1 MRICILS
8 FFFFFSCT
16 ALAQGSVVTGEFKQ
30 EYRTINLYG
39 NIRKALFVLEK
50 GNVYLL
56 EDRAYFLKLSPLDA
70 KRLGTSHI
78 LLIPLF
84 GDKITYK
91 YDIPISFEILPIPN
105 APDVYYTKK
114 AFYTDEQ
121 GKKITLSYP
130 EELPLS
136 PMEKI
141 KKGIPIYY
149 QEINNRDD
157 FRDIPQWIETLSS
170 TQKVTIINQKNWEG
184 VSKDGKRVGGSKEY
198 KQERLMSELAQ
209 EKLSYIR
216 DFLSSI
222 VPLPE
227 KPTQEDWRKW
237 WQRFQNY
244 SFPLVKHLPVH
255 IETFQ
260 EFIDSYRLY
269 ALDKETQKVY
279 NLAQGTEYY
288 PVPELLVFDVQNDK
302 VERGRIYSEKQ
313 PDATAFVTFYAQNDT
328 LYTLNSHFVWAK
340 YVPKRV
346 NDSLFYQQI
355 ARAEVAP
362 VANKSYRKASYQDI
376 EYEIVQAYTT
386 AECMY
391 SLVQKIDTK
400 EFQVMTLDTKTGKI
414 EGKIP
419 LNPLLD
425 NPKKLEHHTQDIAT
439 GATDNF
445 VFQLKTEKGV
455 YFLKCNATKLL
466 EKTLL
471 GKEFEWGTTYLSWGK
486 KQYYGDMDA
495 NDTFDFYSIAS
506 PSQKHSVSSP
516 DDIYDTQI
524 MEQDEESVVAFY
536 EYYDGFFSGLKMQ
549 RLDKDTHAL
558 KGESSLL
565 YQYFPV
571 EELSSVNTPSCLKAF
586 KINGQW
592 HVFFAKE
599 KRYYWVKV
607 K

>member
-1 MRICILS
+1 MRTCILS
-8 FFFFFSCT
+8 SFFFLSCA
-16 ALAQGSVVTGEFKQ
+16 ALAQGIVVTGEFKQ
-30 EYRTINLYG
+30 DYRTINLYG

-50 GNVYLL
+50 GNVYFL
-56 EDRAYFLKLSPLDA
+56 EDSAYFLKLSPLDA

-78 LLIPLF
+78 LLLPLMD
-84 GDKITYK
+84 DKIVYE
-91 YDIPISFEILPIPN
+91 YDTPISFEILPIPN
-105 APDVYYTKK
+105 APDLYYTKK
-114 AFYTDEQ
+114 AFYTDER

-141 KKGIPIYY
+141 KKGKPVYHR
-149 QEINNRDD
+149 EIKNSDD
-157 FRDIPQWIETLSS
+157 FRDIPQWIEALSS
-170 TQKVTIINQKNWEG
+170 TQKVTIIAEMCWDGVDNQGNPT
-184 VSKDGKRVGGSKEY
+184 GGIKKFKE
-198 KQERLMSELAQ
+198 QELMSTLAK
-209 EKLSYIR
+209 EKLSSLSY
-216 DFLSSI
+216 FLEGI
-222 VPLPE
+222 IPLPYE
-227 KPTQEDWRKW
+227 PTQEDWRKW
-237 WQRFQNY
+237 WQQFQNY
-244 SFPLVKHLPVH
+244 SFPLVKHLPAH

-260 EFIDSYRLY
+260 KSIDSYRLY

-279 NLAQGTEYY
+279 SLDERPQYY
-288 PVPELLVFDVQNDK
+288 SGQELLVFDVQNDK
-302 VERGRIYSEKQ
+302 VERGSIYSKEQ
-313 PDATAFVTFYAQNDT
+313 PDATGFEAFYAQRDT

-355 ARAEVAP
+355 ASADVVPEP
-362 VANKSYRKASYQDI
+362 NKSYRKASYRDI
-376 EYEIVQAYTT
+376 KYHIVQTYTT

-391 SLVQKIDTK
+391 MLIQKEDTK
-400 EFQVMTLDTKTGKI
+400 EYQVMTLDTKTGKI
-414 EGKIP
+414 EGKIL

-425 NPKKLEHHTQDIAT
+425 NPKQLEHHRQHIAT

-445 VFQLKTEKGV
+445 VFQMKTEKGV

-471 GKEFEWGTTYLSWGK
+471 GKEFEWATTYLSWGS

-495 NDTFDFYSIAS
+495 NDTFDFYTIAS

-516 DDIYDTQI
+516 DDIYDTRI

-558 KGESSLL
+558 KGKSSLL

-571 EELSSVNTPSCLKAF
+571 EELSSENTPSCLKAF

-592 HVFFAKE
+592 HVFFTKE
-599 KRYYWVKV
+599 DEYFWVKV

>member
-1 MRICILS
+1 MIRYIIWT
-8 FFFFFSCT
+8 FFFSCT
-16 ALAQGSVVTGEFKQ
+16 ALAQGNVVTGEFKR
-30 EYRTINLYG
+30 EYRTINLYD
-39 NIRKALFVLEK
+39 NIRRALFVLEE
-50 GNVYLL
+50 GNAYLL
-56 EDRAYFLKLSPLDA
+56 EDSADFLKLSPLDA

-121 GKKITLSYP
+121 GNKITLSYP

-136 PMEKI
+136 TMEKI

-149 QEINNRDD
+149 QEINNSDD
-157 FRDIPQWIETLSS
+157 FRDIPQWIEALSS

-209 EKLSYIR
+209 ERLSYIR

-237 WQRFQNY
+237 WQQFQNY
-244 SFPLVKHLPVH
+244 SFPLVKNLPAH
-255 IETFQ
+255 IESFQ
-260 EFIDSYRLY
+260 KSIDSYRLY

-279 NLAQGTEYY
+279 SLDERPQYY
-288 PVPELLVFDVQNDK
+288 SGQELLVFDTQNDK
-302 VERGRIYSEKQ
+302 VVHGRIYSKEQ
-313 PDATAFVTFYAQNDT
+313 PDATDFETFYAQNDT
-328 LYTLNSHFVWAK
+328 LYTLNSNFVWAK

-355 ARAEVAP
+355 ASADVVPEP
-362 VANKSYRKASYQDI
+362 NKSYRKASYRDI
-376 EYEIVQAYTT
+376 KYHIVQTYTT

-400 EFQVMTLDTKTGKI
+400 EFQVMTLNTKTGKI

-425 NPKKLEHHTQDIAT
+425 NPKQLEHRRQYIAT

-455 YFLKCNATKLL
+455 YFLRCNATKLL

-495 NDTFDFYSIAS
+495 NDTFNFYTIAT
-506 PSQKHSVSSP
+506 PSKEHRVSSP
-516 DDIYDTQI
+516 DDIYDTRI
-524 MEQDEESVVAFY
+524 MEQDEDAIVAFY

-549 RLDKDTHAL
+549 RLDKDTQAL
-558 KGESSLL
+558 KGESILL

-571 EELSSVNTPSCLKAF
+571 EEMSSENTPSCLKAF

>member
-50 GNVYLL
+50 GNVYFL

-149 QEINNRDD
+149 EEIDNNDD
-157 FRDIPQWIETLSS
+157 FRDIPQWIEALSS
-170 TQKVTIINQKNWEG
+170 KQEVTTIGTIVWHR
-184 VSKDGKRVGGSKEY
+184 VDKDGKKVGGYDEFKE
-198 KQERLMSELAQ
+198 QELMSELAQ
-209 EKLSYIR
+209 EKLSSLSY
-216 DFLSSI
+216 FLKTI

-227 KPTQEDWRKW
+227 ELTQEALRKW

-244 SFPLVKHLPVH
+244 SFPLVKHLPAH
-255 IETFQ
+255 IESFQ
-260 EFIDSYRLY
+260 KSVDSYRLY

-302 VERGRIYSEKQ
+302 VERGRIYSEEQ

-340 YVPKRV
+340 YIPKRV

-355 ARAEVAP
+355 ASADVAP
-362 VANKSYRKASYQDI
+362 EPNRSYRYVYYQDI
-376 EYEIVQAYTT
+376 EYEIVQCYTT

-391 SLVQKIDTK
+391 FLVQKKDTN

-419 LNPLLD
+419 LNPLLGH
-425 NPKKLEHHTQDIAT
+425 PKQLEHRTQHIAI
-439 GATDNF
+439 GATDDF

-471 GKEFEWGTTYLSWGK
+471 GKQFEWGTTYLSWGK

-571 EELSSVNTPSCLKAF
+571 EEMSSENTLRCLKAF

-599 KRYYWVKV
+599 KEYYWVKV

>member
-8 FFFFFSCT
+8 FFFIFSCT

-30 EYRTINLYG
+30 EYRTMYLYR

-56 EDRAYFLKLSPLDA
+56 KDRAYFLKLSPLDA

-105 APDVYYTKK
+105 VPDVYYTKK

-149 QEINNRDD
+149 EEIDNNDD
-157 FRDIPQWIETLSS
+157 FRDIPQWIEALSS
-170 TQKVTIINQKNWEG
+170 KQEVTTIGTIVWHG
-184 VSKDGKRVGGSKEY
+184 VDKDGKNVGGYDEFKA
-198 KQERLMSELAQ
+198 QELMSELAQ
-209 EKLSYIR
+209 EKLSSLSY
-216 DFLSSI
+216 FLSNI

-227 KPTQEDWRKW
+227 NPTQEAWRKW

-355 ARAEVAP
+355 ASADFAP
-362 VANKSYRKASYQDI
+362 EPNRSYRWVYYQDI
-376 EYEIVQAYTT
+376 EYEIVQCYTT

-391 SLVQKIDTK
+391 FLVQKKDTN

-425 NPKKLEHHTQDIAT
+425 NPKQLEHRRQHIAT

-471 GKEFEWGTTYLSWGK
+471 GKEFEWATTYLSWGK

-516 DDIYDTQI
+516 DDIYDTRI

-536 EYYDGFFSGLKMQ
+536 EYYDGFLSGLKMQ

-558 KGESSLL
+558 KGESILL

-571 EELSSVNTPSCLKAF
+571 KDISSGNSLSTLKAF

-592 HVFFAKE
+592 HVFFTKE
-599 KRYYWVKV
+599 NEYFWVKV

>member
-1 MRICILS
+1 M
-8 FFFFFSCT
+8 
-16 ALAQGSVVTGEFKQ
+16 VTGEFKQ
-30 EYRTINLYG
+30 NYRTLNLYG

-149 QEINNRDD
+149 EEINNNDD
-157 FRDIPQWIETLSS
+157 FRDIPQWIEALSS
-170 TQKVTIINQKNWEG
+170 KQKVTTIGTIYWHG
-184 VSKDGKRVGGSKEY
+184 VDKDGKNVGGSDEFKE
-198 KQERLMSELAQ
+198 QELMSELAQ
-209 EKLSYIR
+209 EKLSS
-216 DFLSSI
+216 LSYLLSNI

-237 WQRFQNY
+237 WQQFQNY
-244 SFPLVKHLPVH
+244 SFPLVKNLPAH

-260 EFIDSYRLY
+260 ESIDSYRLY

-302 VERGRIYSEKQ
+302 VERGRIYSEEQ

-340 YVPKRV
+340 YIPKRV

-355 ARAEVAP
+355 ASADVAP
-362 VANKSYRKASYQDI
+362 EPNRSYRYVYYQDI
-376 EYEIVQAYTT
+376 EYEIVQCYTT

-391 SLVQKIDTK
+391 FLVQKKDTN

>member
-30 EYRTINLYG
+30 NYRTLNLYG

-50 GNVYLL
+50 GNVYFL
-56 EDRAYFLKLSPLDA
+56 ENSAYFLKLTPLDA

-114 AFYTDEQ
+114 AFYTNEQ

-149 QEINNRDD
+149 REINNNDD
-157 FRDIPQWIETLSS
+157 FRDIPQWIEALSS
-170 TQKVTIINQKNWEG
+170 KQEVTTIEIMHWDG
-184 VSKDGKRVGGSKEY
+184 MDKDGKRVGGSKEF
-198 KQERLMSELAQ
+198 KEQELMSKLAQ
-209 EKLSYIR
+209 ERLSYIR

-302 VERGRIYSEKQ
+302 VERGRIYSEEQ

-355 ARAEVAP
+355 ASADVAP
-362 VANKSYRKASYQDI
+362 EPNRSYRYVYYQDI
-376 EYEIVQAYTT
+376 EYEIVQCYTT

-391 SLVQKIDTK
+391 FLVQKKDTN

>member
-1 MRICILS
+1 MIRYIILT
-8 FFFFFSCT
+8 FFFSCT

-30 EYRTINLYG
+30 NYRTLNLYG

-50 GNVYLL
+50 GNVYFL
-56 EDRAYFLKLSPLDA
+56 ENSAYFLKLSPLDA
-70 KRLGTSHI
+70 KRLGTSLI

-91 YDIPISFEILPIPN
+91 YDIPISFEILPITN
-105 APDVYYTKK
+105 APYVYYTKK

-170 TQKVTIINQKNWEG
+170 TQKVTTIGTIVWDG
-184 VSKDGKRVGGSKEY
+184 VDKDGKKVGGYDEFKA
-198 KQERLMSELAQ
+198 QELMSELAQ
-209 EKLSYIR
+209 EKLSSLSY
-216 DFLSSI
+216 FLSNI

-227 KPTQEDWRKW
+227 NPTQEAWRKW

-355 ARAEVAP
+355 ASADVAP
-362 VANKSYRKASYQDI
+362 EPNRSYREVYYQDI
-376 EYEIVQAYTT
+376 EYEIVQCYTT
-386 AECMY
+386 AKCMY
-391 SLVQKIDTK
+391 FLVQKKDTN

-466 EKTLL
+466 EKILL
-471 GKEFEWGTTYLSWGK
+471 GKKFEWGTTYLSWGK

-516 DDIYDTQI
+516 DDIYDTRI

-558 KGESSLL
+558 KGKSSLL

>member
-1 MRICILS
+1 MRTCILS
-8 FFFFFSCT
+8 SFFFLSCA
-16 ALAQGSVVTGEFKQ
+16 ALAQGIVVTGEFKQ
-30 EYRTINLYG
+30 DYRTINLYG

-56 EDRAYFLKLSPLDA
+56 EDSAYFLKLSPLDA

-114 AFYTDEQ
+114 AFYTNEQ

-149 QEINNRDD
+149 REINNNDD
-157 FRDIPQWIETLSS
+157 FRDIPQWIEALSS
-170 TQKVTIINQKNWEG
+170 KQEVTTIEIMHWDG
-184 VSKDGKRVGGSKEY
+184 MDKDGKRVGGSKEF
-198 KQERLMSELAQ
+198 KEQELMSKLAQ
-209 EKLSYIR
+209 ERLSYIR

-237 WQRFQNY
+237 WQQFQNY
-244 SFPLVKHLPVH
+244 SFPLVKHLPAH

-260 EFIDSYRLY
+260 KSVDGYRLY

-279 NLAQGTEYY
+279 SLHERPQYY
-288 PVPELLVFDVQNDK
+288 SGQELLVFDVQNNK
-302 VERGRIYSEKQ
+302 VERGRIYSKEQ
-313 PDATAFVTFYAQNDT
+313 PDTTGFETFYAENDT

-355 ARAEVAP
+355 ASADVVPEPNR
-362 VANKSYRKASYQDI
+362 SYRKASYQEI
-376 EYEIVQAYTT
+376 EYKIVESYTT

-391 SLVQKIDTK
+391 MLIQKEDSK
-400 EFQVMTLDTKTGKI
+400 EYQVMTLDTKTGKI

-516 DDIYDTQI
+516 DDIYDTRI
-524 MEQDEESVVAFY
+524 MEQEEDAIVAFY

-558 KGESSLL
+558 KGGSILL

-571 EELSSVNTPSCLKAF
+571 EEMSSENTLRCLKAF

-592 HVFFAKE
+592 HVFFAKGKE
-599 KRYYWVKV
+599 YYWVKV

>member
-1 MRICILS
+1 MIRYIILT
-8 FFFFFSCT
+8 FFFSCT
-16 ALAQGSVVTGEFKQ
+16 ALAQGSVVTGEFKP

-50 GNVYLL
+50 GNVYFL
-56 EDRAYFLKLSPLDA
+56 ENSAYFLKLTPLDA
-70 KRLGTSHI
+70 KRLGTSLI

-91 YDIPISFEILPIPN
+91 YDIPISFEILPITN
-105 APDVYYTKK
+105 APYVYYTKK

-149 QEINNRDD
+149 QEINNSDD
-157 FRDIPQWIETLSS
+157 FRDIPQWIEALSNK
-170 TQKVTIINQKNWEG
+170 QKVTIINQKNWEG

-237 WQRFQNY
+237 WQQFQNY
-244 SFPLVKHLPVH
+244 SFPLVKNLPAH
-255 IETFQ
+255 IESFQ
-260 EFIDSYRLY
+260 KSVDSYRLY

-355 ARAEVAP
+355 ASADVAP
-362 VANKSYRKASYQDI
+362 EPNRSYREVYYQDI
-376 EYEIVQAYTT
+376 EYEIVQCYTT
-386 AECMY
+386 AKCMY
-391 SLVQKIDTK
+391 FLVQKKDTN

-455 YFLKCNATKLL
+455 YFLKYNATKLL

-471 GKEFEWGTTYLSWGK
+471 GKEFEWATTYLSWGS

-495 NDTFDFYSIAS
+495 NDTFNFYTIAT
-506 PSQKHSVSSP
+506 PSKEHRVSSP
-516 DDIYDTQI
+516 DDIYDTRI

-558 KGESSLL
+558 KGKSSLL

>member
-1 MRICILS
+1 MIRYIILT
-8 FFFFFSCT
+8 FFFSCT
-16 ALAQGSVVTGEFKQ
+16 ALAQELMVTGEFKHD
-30 EYRTINLYG
+30 YRTINLYD
-39 NIRKALFVLEK
+39 NIRRALFILEK
-50 GNVYLL
+50 GNVYLP
-56 EDRAYFLKLSPLDA
+56 EDRAYFLKLRPADA

-114 AFYTDEQ
+114 AFYTDRG
-121 GKKITLSYP
+121 GKKVEISYP

-149 QEINNRDD
+149 QEINNNDD
-157 FRDIPQWIETLSS
+157 FRDIPQWIEALSS
-170 TQKVTIINQKNWEG
+170 KQEVTTIGIIYWHG
-184 VSKDGKRVGGSKEY
+184 VDKDGKKVGGSDEF
-198 KQERLMSELAQ
+198 KQQELMSELAQ
-209 EKLSYIR
+209 EKLSS
-216 DFLSSI
+216 LSYLLKSI
-222 VPLPE
+222 VPLRK

-237 WQRFQNY
+237 WQQFQKQPYPMLQN
-244 SFPLVKHLPVH
+244 LPIR
-255 IETFQ
+255 IENF
-260 EFIDSYRLY
+260 EKDIVDYRLY
-269 ALDKETQKVY
+269 ALDKDTQKVY
-279 NLAQGTEYY
+279 SLHQNSSHGKEQ
-288 PVPELLVFDVQNDK
+288 LLVFDTQNDK
-302 VERGRIYSEKQ
+302 VVHGRIYSKEQ
-313 PDATAFVTFYAQNDT
+313 PDATDFETFYAQNDT
-328 LYTLNSHFVWAK
+328 LYTLNSNFVWAK

-355 ARAEVAP
+355 ASADVVPEPNR
-362 VANKSYRKASYQDI
+362 SYRKASYQEI
-376 EYEIVQAYTT
+376 EYKIVESYTT

-400 EFQVMTLDTKTGKI
+400 EYQVMTLDTKTGKI

-419 LNPLLD
+419 INPLLGY
-425 NPKKLEHHTQDIAT
+425 PQKLEYFNGYIAT

-445 VFQLKTEKGV
+445 AFQMKTEKGV
-455 YFLKCNATKLL
+455 YFLKCNAIKLL

-471 GKEFEWGTTYLSWGK
+471 GKEFEWATTYLSWGS

-495 NDTFDFYSIAS
+495 NDTFNFYTIAT
-506 PSQKHSVSSP
+506 PSKEHRVSSP
-516 DDIYDTQI
+516 DDIYDTRI

-558 KGESSLL
+558 KGKSSLL

-571 EELSSVNTPSCLKAF
+571 EEISSENSLSTLKAF

-592 HVFFAKE
+592 HVFFTKE
-599 KRYYWVKV
+599 NEYFWVKV

>member
-1 MRICILS
+1 MRTCILS
-8 FFFFFSCT
+8 SFFFLSCA
-16 ALAQGSVVTGEFKQ
+16 ALAQGIVVTGEFKQ
-30 EYRTINLYG
+30 DYRTINLYG

-141 KKGIPIYY
+141 KKGEPVYHR
-149 QEINNRDD
+149 EIKNSDD
-157 FRDIPQWIETLSS
+157 FRDIPQWIEALSS
-170 TQKVTIINQKNWEG
+170 TQKVTIIAEMCWDGVDNQGNPT
-184 VSKDGKRVGGSKEY
+184 GGIKKFKE
-198 KQERLMSELAQ
+198 QELMSELAK
-209 EKLSYIR
+209 EKLSSLSY
-216 DFLSSI
+216 FLEGI
-222 VPLPE
+222 IPLPYE
-227 KPTQEDWRKW
+227 PTQEDWRKW
-237 WQRFQNY
+237 WQQFQNY
-244 SFPLVKHLPVH
+244 SFPLVKHLPAH

-260 EFIDSYRLY
+260 KSIDSYRLY

-279 NLAQGTEYY
+279 SLDERPQYY
-288 PVPELLVFDVQNDK
+288 SGQELLVFDVQNDK
-302 VERGRIYSEKQ
+302 VERGRIYSKEQ
-313 PDATAFVTFYAQNDT
+313 PDATGFETFYAQRDT

-355 ARAEVAP
+355 ASADVVPEL
-362 VANKSYRKASYQDI
+362 NKSYRKASYRDI
-376 EYEIVQAYTT
+376 KYHIVQTYTT

-391 SLVQKIDTK
+391 MLIQKEDTK
-400 EFQVMTLDTKTGKI
+400 EYQVMTLDTKTGKI

-425 NPKKLEHHTQDIAT
+425 NPKQLEHHRQHIAT

-445 VFQLKTEKGV
+445 VFQMKTEKGV

-471 GKEFEWGTTYLSWGK
+471 GKEFEWATTYLSWGS

-495 NDTFDFYSIAS
+495 NDTFDFYTIAT
-506 PSQKHSVSSP
+506 PSKGHRVSSP
-516 DDIYDTQI
+516 DDIHDTRI

-558 KGESSLL
+558 KGKSSLL

-571 EELSSVNTPSCLKAF
+571 EELSSENTPSCLKAF

-592 HVFFAKE
+592 HVFFTKE
-599 KRYYWVKV
+599 DEYFWVKV

>member
-16 ALAQGSVVTGEFKQ
+16 ALAQGSLVTGEFKQ
-30 EYRTINLYG
+30 NYRTLNLYG

-84 GDKITYK
+84 GDKITYE

-114 AFYTDEQ
+114 AFYTNEQ

-149 QEINNRDD
+149 REINNNDD
-157 FRDIPQWIETLSS
+157 FRDIPQWIEALSS
-170 TQKVTIINQKNWEG
+170 KQEVTTIEIMHWDG
-184 VSKDGKRVGGSKEY
+184 MDKDGKRVGGSKEF
-198 KQERLMSELAQ
+198 KEQELMSKLAQ
-209 EKLSYIR
+209 ERLSYIR

-237 WQRFQNY
+237 WQQFQNY
-244 SFPLVKHLPVH
+244 SFPLVKHLPAH
-255 IETFQ
+255 IESFQ
-260 EFIDSYRLY
+260 KSIDSYRLY

-279 NLAQGTEYY
+279 SLHERPEYY
-288 PVPELLVFDVQNDK
+288 SGQELLVFDVQNDK
-302 VERGRIYSEKQ
+302 VERGRIYSKEQ
-313 PDATAFVTFYAQNDT
+313 PDATGFETFYVQRDT
-328 LYTLNSHFVWAK
+328 LYTLNSNFVWAK

-346 NDSLFYQQI
+346 KDSLFYQQI
-355 ARAEVAP
+355 ASADVVPEPNR
-362 VANKSYRKASYQDI
+362 SYRKASYQDI

-391 SLVQKIDTK
+391 FLVQKKDTK

-425 NPKKLEHHTQDIAT
+425 NPKQLEHHTQDIAT

-516 DDIYDTQI
+516 DDIYDTRI

-549 RLDKDTHAL
+549 RLDKDTQAL
-558 KGESSLL
+558 KGESILL

-599 KRYYWVKV
+599 KGYYWVKV

>member
-1 MRICILS
+1 MIRYIILT
-8 FFFFFSCT
+8 FFFCCT
-16 ALAQGSVVTGEFKQ
+16 ALAQGSMVTGEFKQ
-30 EYRTINLYG
+30 EYRTMYLYR

-56 EDRAYFLKLSPLDA
+56 KDRAYFLKLSPLDA

-105 APDVYYTKK
+105 VPDVYYTKK

-149 QEINNRDD
+149 EEIDNNDD
-157 FRDIPQWIETLSS
+157 FRDIPQWIEALSS
-170 TQKVTIINQKNWEG
+170 KQEVTTIGTIVWHR
-184 VSKDGKRVGGSKEY
+184 VDKDGKKVGGYDEFKA
-198 KQERLMSELAQ
+198 QELMSELAQ
-209 EKLSYIR
+209 EKLSSLSY
-216 DFLSSI
+216 FLSNI

-227 KPTQEDWRKW
+227 NPTQEAWRKW

-244 SFPLVKHLPVH
+244 SFPLVKHLPAH

-260 EFIDSYRLY
+260 KSIDGYRLY

-279 NLAQGTEYY
+279 ILHERPEYY
-288 PVPELLVFDVQNDK
+288 SGQELLVFDVQNDK
-302 VERGRIYSEKQ
+302 VERGRIYSKKQ
-313 PDATAFVTFYAQNDT
+313 PNATGFETFYAENDT

-355 ARAEVAP
+355 ASADVVPEPNR
-362 VANKSYRKASYQDI
+362 SYRKVYYQDI
-376 EYEIVQAYTT
+376 EYEIVQCYTT
-386 AECMY
+386 AKCMY
-391 SLVQKIDTK
+391 SLVQKIDTE

-425 NPKKLEHHTQDIAT
+425 NPKQLEHRRQHIAT

-471 GKEFEWGTTYLSWGK
+471 GKEFEWATTYLSWGS

-495 NDTFDFYSIAS
+495 NDTFDFYTIAT
-506 PSQKHSVSSP
+506 PSKGHRVSSP
-516 DDIYDTQI
+516 DDIHDTRI

-558 KGESSLL
+558 KGKSSLL

-571 EELSSVNTPSCLKAF
+571 EELSSENTPSCLKAF
-586 KINGQW
+586 KIDGQW
-592 HVFFAKE
+592 HVFFTKE
-599 KRYYWVKV
+599 DEYFWVKV

>member
-1 MRICILS
+1 MIRYIILT
-8 FFFFFSCT
+8 FFFSCT
-16 ALAQGSVVTGEFKQ
+16 ALAQELMITGEFKH
-30 EYRTINLYG
+30 EYRTIDLYD
-39 NIRKALFVLEK
+39 NIRRALFILEK
-50 GNVYLL
+50 GNVYLP
-56 EDRAYFLKLSPLDA
+56 EDRAYFLKLRPADA

-157 FRDIPQWIETLSS
+157 FRDIPQWIEALSS
-170 TQKVTIINQKNWEG
+170 KQEVTTIGIMHWDG
-184 VSKDGKRVGGSKEY
+184 VDKDGKKVGGSEEY
-198 KQERLMSELAQ
+198 KEQELMSQLAQ
-209 EKLSYIR
+209 EKLSS
-216 DFLSSI
+216 LSYLLGGI
-222 VPLPE
+222 VFLPE

-237 WQRFQNY
+237 WQQFQNY
-244 SFPLVKHLPVH
+244 SFPLVKNLPAH

-260 EFIDSYRLY
+260 ESIDSYRLY

-355 ARAEVAP
+355 ASADVAP
-362 VANKSYRKASYQDI
+362 EPNRSYREVYYQDI
-376 EYEIVQAYTT
+376 EYEIVQCYTT
-386 AECMY
+386 AKCMY
-391 SLVQKIDTK
+391 FLVQKKDTN
-400 EFQVMTLDTKTGKI
+400 EFQVMTLDTKIGKI

-466 EKTLL
+466 EKILL
-471 GKEFEWGTTYLSWGK
+471 GKKFEWGTTYLSWGK

-516 DDIYDTQI
+516 DDIYDTRI
-524 MEQDEESVVAFY
+524 MEQDKESVVAFY

-558 KGESSLL
+558 KGKSSLL

-571 EELSSVNTPSCLKAF
+571 EELSGENTPRCLKAF

-592 HVFFAKE
+592 HVFFTKE
-599 KRYYWVKV
+599 KGYYWVKV

>member
-1 MRICILS
+1 MIRYIILT
-8 FFFFFSCT
+8 FFFCCT
-16 ALAQGSVVTGEFKQ
+16 ALAQGSMVTGEFKQ
-30 EYRTINLYG
+30 EYRTMYLYR

-56 EDRAYFLKLSPLDA
+56 KDRAYFLKLSPLDA

-149 QEINNRDD
+149 REINNNDD
-157 FRDIPQWIETLSS
+157 FRDIPQWIEALSS
-170 TQKVTIINQKNWEG
+170 KQEVTTIEIMHWDG
-184 VSKDGKRVGGSKEY
+184 MDKDGKRVGGSKEF
-198 KQERLMSELAQ
+198 KEQELMSKLAQ
-209 EKLSYIR
+209 ERLSYIR

-237 WQRFQNY
+237 WQQFQNY
-244 SFPLVKHLPVH
+244 SFPLVKHLPAH

-260 EFIDSYRLY
+260 KSIDGYRLY

-279 NLAQGTEYY
+279 ILHERPEYY
-288 PVPELLVFDVQNDK
+288 SGQELLVFDVQNDK
-302 VERGRIYSEKQ
+302 VERGRIYSKEQ
-313 PDATAFVTFYAQNDT
+313 PDATGFETFYAQRDT
-328 LYTLNSHFVWAK
+328 LYTLNSNFVWAK

-355 ARAEVAP
+355 ASADVVP
-362 VANKSYRKASYQDI
+362 KLNKSYRKASYRDI
-376 EYEIVQAYTT
+376 KYHIVQTYTT

-391 SLVQKIDTK
+391 MLIQKEDTN
-400 EFQVMTLDTKTGKI
+400 EYQVMTLDTKTGKI
-414 EGKIP
+414 EGKIL

-425 NPKKLEHHTQDIAT
+425 NPKQLEYHSQDIAT

-471 GKEFEWGTTYLSWGK
+471 GKEFEWATTYLSWGS

-495 NDTFDFYSIAS
+495 NDTFDFYTIAS

-516 DDIYDTQI
+516 DDIYDTRI

-536 EYYDGFFSGLKMQ
+536 EYYDGFLSGLKMQ

-558 KGESSLL
+558 KGESILL

-571 EELSSVNTPSCLKAF
+571 KDISSGNSLSTLKAF

-592 HVFFAKE
+592 HVFFTKE
-599 KRYYWVKV
+599 NEYFWVKAQ
-607 K
+607 

>member
-1 MRICILS
+1 MIRYIILT
-8 FFFFFSCT
+8 FFFSCT
-16 ALAQGSVVTGEFKQ
+16 ALAQGSVVTGEFKP

-50 GNVYLL
+50 GNVYFL
-56 EDRAYFLKLSPLDA
+56 ENSAYFLKLTPLDA
-70 KRLGTSHI
+70 KRLGTSLI

-91 YDIPISFEILPIPN
+91 YDIPISFEILPITN
-105 APDVYYTKK
+105 APYVYYTKK

-355 ARAEVAP
+355 ASDDVAP
-362 VANKSYRKASYQDI
+362 EPNRSYREVYYQDI
-376 EYEIVQAYTT
+376 EYEIVQCYTT
-386 AECMY
+386 AKCMY
-391 SLVQKIDTK
+391 FLVQKKDTN

-466 EKTLL
+466 EKILL
-471 GKEFEWGTTYLSWGK
+471 GKEFEWATTYLS
-486 KQYYGDMDA
+486 
-495 NDTFDFYSIAS
+495 
-506 PSQKHSVSSP
+506 
-516 DDIYDTQI
+516 
-524 MEQDEESVVAFY
+524 
-536 EYYDGFFSGLKMQ
+536 
-549 RLDKDTHAL
+549 
-558 KGESSLL
+558 
-565 YQYFPV
+565 
-571 EELSSVNTPSCLKAF
+571 
-586 KINGQW
+586 
-592 HVFFAKE
+592 
-599 KRYYWVKV
+599 
-607 K
+607 

>member
-1 MRICILS
+1 MIRYIILT
-8 FFFFFSCT
+8 FFFSCT
-16 ALAQGSVVTGEFKQ
+16 ALAQELMVTGEFKH
-30 EYRTINLYG
+30 EYRTIDLYD
-39 NIRKALFVLEK
+39 NIQRVLFILEE
-50 GNVYLL
+50 GNVYLP
-56 EDRAYFLKLSPLDA
+56 EDRAYFLKLRPADA

-91 YDIPISFEILPIPN
+91 YDIPISFDIHPIPN

-114 AFYTDEQ
+114 AFYTDRG
-121 GKKITLSYP
+121 GKKVEISYP

-149 QEINNRDD
+149 QEINNSDD
-157 FRDIPQWIETLSS
+157 FRDIPQWIEALSNK
-170 TQKVTIINQKNWEG
+170 QEVTTIGIMHWDG
-184 VSKDGKRVGGSKEY
+184 VDKDGKMVGGSKEF
-198 KQERLMSELAQ
+198 KEQELMSELAQ
-209 EKLSYIR
+209 EKLSS
-216 DFLSSI
+216 LSYLLKSI

-227 KPTQEDWRKW
+227 EPTQEDWRKW
-237 WQRFQNY
+237 WQRFQKQPYPMLQN
-244 SFPLVKHLPVH
+244 LPVH
-255 IETFQ
+255 IENF
-260 EFIDSYRLY
+260 EKDIVDYRLY
-269 ALDKETQKVY
+269 ALDKDTQKVY
-279 NLAQGTEYY
+279 SLHQNSSHGKEQ
-288 PVPELLVFDVQNDK
+288 LLVFDTQNDK
-302 VERGRIYSEKQ
+302 VVHGRIYSKEQ
-313 PDATAFVTFYAQNDT
+313 PDATGFETFYVQRDT
-328 LYTLNSHFVWAK
+328 LYTLNSNFVWAK

-346 NDSLFYQQI
+346 KDSLFYQQI
-355 ARAEVAP
+355 ASADVVPEPNR
-362 VANKSYRKASYQDI
+362 SYRKASYQEI
-376 EYEIVQAYTT
+376 EYKIVESYTT

-400 EFQVMTLDTKTGKI
+400 EYQVMTLDTKTGKI

-419 LNPLLD
+419 LNPLLGY
-425 NPKKLEHHTQDIAT
+425 PQKLEYFNGYIAT

-445 VFQLKTEKGV
+445 AFQMKTEKGV

-471 GKEFEWGTTYLSWGK
+471 GKEFEWATTYLSWGS

-516 DDIYDTQI
+516 DDIYDTRI

-549 RLDKDTHAL
+549 RLDKDTQAL
-558 KGESSLL
+558 KGESILL

-571 EELSSVNTPSCLKAF
+571 EEMSSENTPSCLKAF

-592 HVFFAKE
+592 HVFFTKE
-599 KRYYWVKV
+599 NEYFWVKV

>member
-1 MRICILS
+1 MKICILS
-8 FFFFFSCT
+8 FFFIFSCT
-16 ALAQGSVVTGEFKQ
+16 SLAQGSVVTGEFKQ
-30 EYRTINLYG
+30 NYRTLNLYG

-84 GDKITYK
+84 GDKIAYK

-114 AFYTDEQ
+114 AFYTDKQ

-149 QEINNRDD
+149 QEINNSDD

-279 NLAQGTEYY
+279 NLVQGTEYY

-355 ARAEVAP
+355 ASADVAP
-362 VANKSYRKASYQDI
+362 EPNRSYREVYYQDI
-376 EYEIVQAYTT
+376 EYEIVQTYTT
-386 AECMY
+386 AKCMY
-391 SLVQKIDTK
+391 FLVQKKDTN

-466 EKTLL
+466 EKILL
-471 GKEFEWGTTYLSWGK
+471 GKKFEWGTTYLSWGK

-516 DDIYDTQI
+516 DDIYDTRI
-524 MEQDEESVVAFY
+524 MEQDKESVVAFY

-558 KGESSLL
+558 KGKSSLL

-571 EELSSVNTPSCLKAF
+571 EEISSENSLSTLKAF

-592 HVFFAKE
+592 HVFFTKKNE
-599 KRYYWVKV
+599 YFWVKA

>member
-1 MRICILS
+1 MIRYIILT
-8 FFFFFSCT
+8 FFFSCT
-16 ALAQGSVVTGEFKQ
+16 ALAQGSVVTGEFKP

-50 GNVYLL
+50 GNVYFL
-56 EDRAYFLKLSPLDA
+56 ENSAYFLKLTPLDA
-70 KRLGTSHI
+70 KRLGTSLI

-91 YDIPISFEILPIPN
+91 YDIPISFEILPITN
-105 APDVYYTKK
+105 APYVYYTKK

-355 ARAEVAP
+355 ASDDVAP
-362 VANKSYRKASYQDI
+362 EPNRSYREVYYQDI
-376 EYEIVQAYTT
+376 EYEIVQCYTT
-386 AECMY
+386 AKCMY
-391 SLVQKIDTK
+391 FLVQKKDTN

-466 EKTLL
+466 EKILL
-471 GKEFEWGTTYLSWGK
+471 GKEFEWATTYLSWGS

-495 NDTFDFYSIAS
+495 NDTFDFYTIAT
-506 PSQKHSVSSP
+506 PSKEHRVSSP
-516 DDIYDTQI
+516 DDIYDTRI

-558 KGESSLL
+558 KGKSSLL

>member
-50 GNVYLL
+50 GNVYFL

-149 QEINNRDD
+149 EEINNNDD
-157 FRDIPQWIETLSS
+157 FRDIPQWIEALSS
-170 TQKVTIINQKNWEG
+170 KQKVTTIGTIVWDG
-184 VSKDGKRVGGSKEY
+184 VDKDGKMVGGYDEFKE
-198 KQERLMSELAQ
+198 QELMSELAQ
-209 EKLSYIR
+209 EKLSS
-216 DFLSSI
+216 LSYLLKTI

-227 KPTQEDWRKW
+227 ELTQEAWRKW

-244 SFPLVKHLPVH
+244 SFPLVKHLPAH

-260 EFIDSYRLY
+260 KSIDSYRLY

-302 VERGRIYSEKQ
+302 VERGRIYSEEQ

-340 YVPKRV
+340 YIPKRV

-355 ARAEVAP
+355 ASADVAP
-362 VANKSYRKASYQDI
+362 EPNRSYRYVYYQDI
-376 EYEIVQAYTT
+376 EYEIVQCYTT

-391 SLVQKIDTK
+391 FLVQKKDTN

>member
-8 FFFFFSCT
+8 FFFFFSCMS
-16 ALAQGSVVTGEFKQ
+16 LAQGSVVTGEFKP

-50 GNVYLL
+50 GNVYFL
-56 EDRAYFLKLSPLDA
+56 ENSAYFLKLTPLDA
-70 KRLGTSHI
+70 KRLGTSLI

-105 APDVYYTKK
+105 APYVYYTKK

-340 YVPKRV
+340 YVPKRL

-355 ARAEVAP
+355 ASADVAP
-362 VANKSYRKASYQDI
+362 EPNRSYRWVYYQDI
-376 EYEIVQAYTT
+376 EYEIVQCYTT

-391 SLVQKIDTK
+391 FLVQKKDTN

-466 EKTLL
+466 EKILL
-471 GKEFEWGTTYLSWGK
+471 GKKFEWGTTYLSWGK

-516 DDIYDTQI
+516 DDIYDTRI

-558 KGESSLL
+558 KGKSSLL

>member
-1 MRICILS
+1 MIRYIILT
-8 FFFFFSCT
+8 FFFSCT

-30 EYRTINLYG
+30 NYRTLNLYG

-56 EDRAYFLKLSPLDA
+56 EDSAYFLKLSPLDA

-105 APDVYYTKK
+105 ATDVYYTKK
-114 AFYTDEQ
+114 AFYTDRG
-121 GKKITLSYP
+121 GKKVEISYP

-149 QEINNRDD
+149 EEINNSDD
-157 FRDIPQWIETLSS
+157 FRDIPQWIEALSS
-170 TQKVTIINQKNWEG
+170 KQKVTTIGIMHWDG
-184 VSKDGKRVGGSKEY
+184 VDKDGKWVGGSDEFKE
-198 KQERLMSELAQ
+198 QELMSELAQ
-209 EKLSYIR
+209 EKLSS
-216 DFLSSI
+216 LSYLLKSI

-227 KPTQEDWRKW
+227 EPTQEDWRKW
-237 WQRFQNY
+237 WQQFQNY
-244 SFPLVKHLPVH
+244 SFPLVKNLPAH
-255 IETFQ
+255 IESFQ
-260 EFIDSYRLY
+260 KSVDSYRLY

-279 NLAQGTEYY
+279 SLDERPQYY
-288 PVPELLVFDVQNDK
+288 SGQELLVFDVQNDK

-355 ARAEVAP
+355 ASADVAP
-362 VANKSYRKASYQDI
+362 EPNRSYRKASYRDI
-376 EYEIVQAYTT
+376 KYHIVQTYTT
-386 AECMY
+386 AKCMY
-391 SLVQKIDTK
+391 SLVQKIDTE

-414 EGKIP
+414 EGKIL

-425 NPKKLEHHTQDIAT
+425 NPKQLEHHRQHIAT

-466 EKTLL
+466 EKILL
-471 GKEFEWGTTYLSWGK
+471 GKEFEWATTYLSWGS

-495 NDTFDFYSIAS
+495 DDTFDFYSIAS

-516 DDIYDTQI
+516 DDIYDTRI
-524 MEQDEESVVAFY
+524 MEQDEDAIVAFY

-549 RLDKDTHAL
+549 RLDKDTQAL
-558 KGESSLL
+558 KGESILL

-571 EELSSVNTPSCLKAF
+571 EEISSENSLSTLKAF

-592 HVFFAKE
+592 HVFFTKE
-599 KRYYWVKV
+599 DEYFWVKV

>member
-1 MRICILS
+1 MIRYIILT
-8 FFFFFSCT
+8 FFFSCT
-16 ALAQGSVVTGEFKQ
+16 ALAQGSVVTGEFKP

-50 GNVYLL
+50 GNVYFL
-56 EDRAYFLKLSPLDA
+56 ENSAYFLKLTPLDA
-70 KRLGTSHI
+70 KRLGTSLI

-91 YDIPISFEILPIPN
+91 YDIPISFEILPITN
-105 APDVYYTKK
+105 APYVYYTKK

-279 NLAQGTEYY
+279 SLDERPQYY
-288 PVPELLVFDVQNDK
+288 SGQELLVFDVQNDK
-302 VERGRIYSEKQ
+302 VERGRIYSKKQ
-313 PDATAFVTFYAQNDT
+313 PDATGFVTFYAQRDT

-355 ARAEVAP
+355 ASADVAP
-362 VANKSYRKASYQDI
+362 EPNRSYRYVYYQDI
-376 EYEIVQAYTT
+376 EYEIVQCYTT
-386 AECMY
+386 AKCMY
-391 SLVQKIDTK
+391 FLVQKKDTN

-516 DDIYDTQI
+516 DDIYDTRI

-558 KGESSLL
+558 KGKSSLL

-571 EELSSVNTPSCLKAF
+571 EAISSENSLSTLKAF

-599 KRYYWVKV
+599 KGYYWVKV

>member
-8 FFFFFSCT
+8 FFFFFCCT

-30 EYRTINLYG
+30 NYRTLNLYG

-114 AFYTDEQ
+114 AFYTDKQ
-121 GKKITLSYP
+121 GRKITLSYP

-157 FRDIPQWIETLSS
+157 FRDIPQWIEALSS
-170 TQKVTIINQKNWEG
+170 KQEVTTIGKIVWDG
-184 VSKDGKRVGGSKEY
+184 VDKDGKMVGGSEEY
-198 KQERLMSELAQ
+198 KEQELMSELAQ
-209 EKLSYIR
+209 EKLSSLSH
-216 DFLSSI
+216 FLKTI
-222 VPLPE
+222 VPLPK

-237 WQRFQNY
+237 WQQFQNY
-244 SFPLVKHLPVH
+244 SFPLVKHLPAH

-260 EFIDSYRLY
+260 KSIDGYRLY

-279 NLAQGTEYY
+279 SLDERPQYY
-288 PVPELLVFDVQNDK
+288 SGQELLVFDVQNDK
-302 VERGRIYSEKQ
+302 VERGRIYSKEQ
-313 PDATAFVTFYAQNDT
+313 PDATGFETFYAQRDT

-355 ARAEVAP
+355 ASADVVPEPNR
-362 VANKSYRKASYQDI
+362 SYRKASYQEI
-376 EYEIVQAYTT
+376 EYKIVESYTT

-400 EFQVMTLDTKTGKI
+400 EYQVMTLDTKTGKI

-425 NPKKLEHHTQDIAT
+425 NPKQLEHHRQHIAT
-439 GATDNF
+439 GATDDF
-445 VFQLKTEKGV
+445 VFQLETEKGV

-466 EKTLL
+466 EKTFL
-471 GKEFEWGTTYLSWGK
+471 GKEFGWGTTYLSWGK
-486 KQYYGDMDA
+486 KQYYGDTDA
-495 NDTFDFYSIAS
+495 NYTFDFYSIAS

-516 DDIYDTQI
+516 DEIYETRI
-524 MEQDEESVVAFY
+524 MEQDEDAIVAFY
-536 EYYDGFFSGLKMQ
+536 EYYDDFFSGLKMQ
-549 RLDKDTHAL
+549 RLDKDTQAL
-558 KGESSLL
+558 KGGSIWL
-565 YQYFPV
+565 YQYSPV
-571 EELSSVNTPSCLKAF
+571 EAISSENSLSTLKAF

-592 HVFFAKE
+592 HVFFTKE
-599 KRYYWVKV
+599 NEYFWVKV

>member
-1 MRICILS
+1 MIRYIILT
-8 FFFFFSCT
+8 FFFSCT
-16 ALAQGSVVTGEFKQ
+16 ALAQGSVVTGEFKP

-50 GNVYLL
+50 GNVYFL

-70 KRLGTSHI
+70 KRLGTSLI

-149 QEINNRDD
+149 QEINNSDD
-157 FRDIPQWIETLSS
+157 FRDIPQWIEALSNK
-170 TQKVTIINQKNWEG
+170 QKVTIINQKNWEG

-227 KPTQEDWRKW
+227 KPTQEAWRKW

-328 LYTLNSHFVWAK
+328 LYTLNSNFVWAK

-414 EGKIP
+414 EGKIL

-425 NPKKLEHHTQDIAT
+425 NPKQLEHHIQDIAT

-455 YFLKCNATKLL
+455 YFLKCNAIKLL

-471 GKEFEWGTTYLSWGK
+471 GKEFEWATTYLSWGS

-516 DDIYDTQI
+516 DDIYDTRI

-549 RLDKDTHAL
+549 RLDKDTQAL
-558 KGESSLL
+558 KGESILL

-571 EELSSVNTPSCLKAF
+571 EEMSSENTSSCLKAF

-592 HVFFAKE
+592 HVFFTKE
-599 KRYYWVKV
+599 DEYFWVKV

>member
-1 MRICILS
+1 MIRYIILT
-8 FFFFFSCT
+8 FFFSCT
-16 ALAQGSVVTGEFKQ
+16 SLAQELMVTGEFKQ
-30 EYRTINLYG
+30 NYRTLNLYG

-114 AFYTDEQ
+114 AFYTNEQ

-149 QEINNRDD
+149 REINNNDD
-157 FRDIPQWIETLSS
+157 FRDIPQWIEALSS
-170 TQKVTIINQKNWEG
+170 KQEVTTIEIMHWDG
-184 VSKDGKRVGGSKEY
+184 MDKDGKRVGGSKEF
-198 KQERLMSELAQ
+198 KEQELMSKLAQ
-209 EKLSYIR
+209 ERLSYIR

-237 WQRFQNY
+237 WQQFQNY
-244 SFPLVKHLPVH
+244 SFPLVKHLPAH

-260 EFIDSYRLY
+260 KSIDGYRLY

-279 NLAQGTEYY
+279 SLDERPQYY
-288 PVPELLVFDVQNDK
+288 SGQELLVFDVQNDK
-302 VERGRIYSEKQ
+302 VERGRIYSKEQ
-313 PDATAFVTFYAQNDT
+313 PDATGFETFYAQRDT

-355 ARAEVAP
+355 ASADVVP
-362 VANKSYRKASYQDI
+362 KLNKSYRKASYRDI
-376 EYEIVQAYTT
+376 KCHIVQTYTT

-391 SLVQKIDTK
+391 MLIQKEDTN
-400 EFQVMTLDTKTGKI
+400 EYQVMTLDTKTGKI
-414 EGKIP
+414 EGKIL

-425 NPKKLEHHTQDIAT
+425 NPKQLEYHSQDIAT

-471 GKEFEWGTTYLSWGK
+471 GKEFEWATTYLSWGS

-495 NDTFDFYSIAS
+495 NDTFDFYTIAT
-506 PSQKHSVSSP
+506 PSKGHRVSSP
-516 DDIYDTQI
+516 DDIHDTRI

-558 KGESSLL
+558 KGKSSLL

-571 EELSSVNTPSCLKAF
+571 EELSSENTPSCLKAF

-599 KRYYWVKV
+599 KEYYWVKV

>member
-1 MRICILS
+1 MIRYIIWT
-8 FFFFFSCT
+8 FFFSCT
-16 ALAQGSVVTGEFKQ
+16 ALAQGNVVTGEFKR
-30 EYRTINLYG
+30 EYRTINLYD
-39 NIRKALFVLEK
+39 NIRRALFVLEE
-50 GNVYLL
+50 GNAYLL
-56 EDRAYFLKLSPLDA
+56 EDSADFLKLSPLDA

-121 GKKITLSYP
+121 GNKITLSYP

-136 PMEKI
+136 TMEKI

-149 QEINNRDD
+149 QEINNSDD
-157 FRDIPQWIETLSS
+157 FRDIPQWIEALSS

-209 EKLSYIR
+209 ERLSYIR

-237 WQRFQNY
+237 WQRFQKQPYPMLQN
-244 SFPLVKHLPVH
+244 LPVH
-255 IETFQ
+255 IENF
-260 EFIDSYRLY
+260 EKDIVDYRLY
-269 ALDKETQKVY
+269 ALDKDTQKVY
-279 NLAQGTEYY
+279 SLHQNSSHGKEQ
-288 PVPELLVFDVQNDK
+288 LLVFDTQNDK
-302 VERGRIYSEKQ
+302 VVHGRIYSKEQ
-313 PDATAFVTFYAQNDT
+313 PDATDFETFYAQRDT

-355 ARAEVAP
+355 ASADVAP
-362 VANKSYRKASYQDI
+362 EPNRSYRYVYYQDI
-376 EYEIVQAYTT
+376 EYEIVQCYTT

-391 SLVQKIDTK
+391 FLVQKKDTN

-471 GKEFEWGTTYLSWGK
+471 GKEF
-486 KQYYGDMDA
+486 
-495 NDTFDFYSIAS
+495 
-506 PSQKHSVSSP
+506 
-516 DDIYDTQI
+516 
-524 MEQDEESVVAFY
+524 
-536 EYYDGFFSGLKMQ
+536 
-549 RLDKDTHAL
+549 
-558 KGESSLL
+558 
-565 YQYFPV
+565 
-571 EELSSVNTPSCLKAF
+571 
-586 KINGQW
+586 
-592 HVFFAKE
+592 
-599 KRYYWVKV
+599 
-607 K
+607 

>member
-1 MRICILS
+1 MIRYIILT
-8 FFFFFSCT
+8 FFFSCT
-16 ALAQGSVVTGEFKQ
+16 ALAQELMVTGEFKP

-50 GNVYLL
+50 GNVYFL
-56 EDRAYFLKLSPLDA
+56 ENSAYFLKLTPLDA
-70 KRLGTSHI
+70 KRLGTSLI

-91 YDIPISFEILPIPN
+91 YDIPISFEILPITN
-105 APDVYYTKK
+105 APYVYYTKK

-216 DFLSSI
+216 DFLSTI

-355 ARAEVAP
+355 ASADVAP
-362 VANKSYRKASYQDI
+362 EPNRSYREVYYQDI
-376 EYEIVQAYTT
+376 EYEIVQCYTT
-386 AECMY
+386 AKCMY
-391 SLVQKIDTK
+391 FLVQKKDTN

-466 EKTLL
+466 EKILL
-471 GKEFEWGTTYLSWGK
+471 GKKFEWGTTYLSWGK

-506 PSQKHSVSSP
+506 PSQKHSVSSS
-516 DDIYDTQI
+516 DDIYDTRI

-558 KGESSLL
+558 KGKSSLL

>member
-1 MRICILS
+1 MTFI
-8 FFFFFSCT
+8 FSCT
-16 ALAQGSVVTGEFKQ
+16 ALAQELMVTGEFKH
-30 EYRTINLYG
+30 EYRTINLYD
-39 NIRKALFVLEK
+39 NIRRALFILEK
-50 GNVYLL
+50 GNVYLP
-56 EDRAYFLKLSPLDA
+56 EDRAYFLKLRPADA

-114 AFYTDEQ
+114 AFYTDRG
-121 GKKITLSYP
+121 GKKVEISYP

-149 QEINNRDD
+149 QEINNNDD
-157 FRDIPQWIETLSS
+157 FRDIPQWIEALSS
-170 TQKVTIINQKNWEG
+170 KQEVTTIGTIVWHG
-184 VSKDGKRVGGSKEY
+184 VDKDGKMVGGSDEFKE
-198 KQERLMSELAQ
+198 QELMSELAQ
-209 EKLSYIR
+209 EKLSS
-216 DFLSSI
+216 LSYLLKSI

-227 KPTQEDWRKW
+227 EPTQEDWRKW
-237 WQRFQNY
+237 WQQFQNY
-244 SFPLVKHLPVH
+244 SFPLVKNLPAH
-255 IETFQ
+255 IESFQ
-260 EFIDSYRLY
+260 KSIDSYRLY

-279 NLAQGTEYY
+279 SLDERPQYY
-288 PVPELLVFDVQNDK
+288 SGQELLVFDVQNDK
-302 VERGRIYSEKQ
+302 VERGRIYSKEQ
-313 PDATAFVTFYAQNDT
+313 PDATGFETFYAQRDT

-355 ARAEVAP
+355 ASADVVPEPNR
-362 VANKSYRKASYQDI
+362 SYRKASYRDI
-376 EYEIVQAYTT
+376 KYHIVQTYTT

-400 EFQVMTLDTKTGKI
+400 EFQVMMLDTKTGKI

-419 LNPLLD
+419 LNPLLGH
-425 NPKKLEHHTQDIAT
+425 PKQLEHRTQHIAI
-439 GATDNF
+439 GATDDF
-445 VFQLKTEKGV
+445 VFQMKTEKGV

-471 GKEFEWGTTYLSWGK
+471 GKEFEWATTYLSWGS

-495 NDTFDFYSIAS
+495 NDTFNFYTIAT
-506 PSQKHSVSSP
+506 PSKEHRVSSP
-516 DDIYDTQI
+516 DDIYDTRI
-524 MEQDEESVVAFY
+524 MEQDEDAIVAFY

-549 RLDKDTHAL
+549 RLDKDTQAL
-558 KGESSLL
+558 KGESILL

-571 EELSSVNTPSCLKAF
+571 QEMSSENTPSCLKAF

-592 HVFFAKE
+592 HVFFTKE
-599 KRYYWVKV
+599 DEYFWVKV

>member
-1 MRICILS
+1 MIRYIILT
-8 FFFFFSCT
+8 FFFSCT
-16 ALAQGSVVTGEFKQ
+16 ALAQELMVTGEFKP

-50 GNVYLL
+50 GNVYFL
-56 EDRAYFLKLSPLDA
+56 ENSAYFLKLTPLDA

-84 GDKITYK
+84 GDKITYE

-114 AFYTDEQ
+114 AFYTDKQ
-121 GKKITLSYP
+121 GRKITLSYP

-355 ARAEVAP
+355 ASADVAP
-362 VANKSYRKASYQDI
+362 EPNRSYRWVYYQDI
-376 EYEIVQAYTT
+376 EYEIVQCYTT

-391 SLVQKIDTK
+391 MLIQKEDSK
-400 EFQVMTLDTKTGKI
+400 EYQVMTLDTKTGKI

-466 EKTLL
+466 EKILL
-471 GKEFEWGTTYLSWGK
+471 GKKFEWGTTYLSWGK

-495 NDTFDFYSIAS
+495 NDTFNFYTIAT
-506 PSQKHSVSSP
+506 PSKEHRVSSP
-516 DDIYDTQI
+516 DDIYDTRI

-549 RLDKDTHAL
+549 RLDKDTQAL
-558 KGESSLL
+558 KGESILL

-571 EELSSVNTPSCLKAF
+571 EEMSSENTPSCLKAF

-592 HVFFAKE
+592 HVFFTKE
-599 KRYYWVKV
+599 NEYFWVKV

>member
-1 MRICILS
+1 MIRYIILT
-8 FFFFFSCT
+8 FFFCCT
-16 ALAQGSVVTGEFKQ
+16 ALAQELMVTGEFK
-30 EYRTINLYG
+30 EDYRTISLYG

-91 YDIPISFEILPIPN
+91 YDIPISFEIYPILN

-121 GKKITLSYP
+121 GRKITLSYP

-157 FRDIPQWIETLSS
+157 FRDIPQWIEALSNK
-170 TQKVTIINQKNWEG
+170 QEVTTIGKIVWDG
-184 VSKDGKRVGGSKEY
+184 VDKDGKMVGGSEEY
-198 KQERLMSELAQ
+198 KEQELMSELAQ
-209 EKLSYIR
+209 EKLSSLSH
-216 DFLSSI
+216 FLKTI
-222 VPLPE
+222 VPLPK

-237 WQRFQNY
+237 WQQFQNY
-244 SFPLVKHLPVH
+244 SFPSVKHLPAH
-255 IETFQ
+255 IETFH
-260 EFIDSYRLY
+260 ESIDSYRLY

-279 NLAQGTEYY
+279 SLDERPQYY
-288 PVPELLVFDVQNDK
+288 SGQELLVFDVQNDK

-313 PDATAFVTFYAQNDT
+313 PDATDFETFYAQNDT

-355 ARAEVAP
+355 ASADVAP
-362 VANKSYRKASYQDI
+362 EPNKSYREVYYQDI
-376 EYEIVQAYTT
+376 EYEIVQCYTT

-391 SLVQKIDTK
+391 MLIQKEDSK
-400 EFQVMTLDTKTGKI
+400 EYQVMTLDTKTGKI
-414 EGKIP
+414 EGKIL

-425 NPKKLEHHTQDIAT
+425 NPKQLEHRRQHIAT
-439 GATDNF
+439 GATDDF
-445 VFQLKTEKGV
+445 VFQLETEKGV

-471 GKEFEWGTTYLSWGK
+471 GKEFGWGTTYLSWGS
-486 KQYYGDMDA
+486 KQYCGNMHA
-495 NDTFDFYSIAS
+495 NATFDFYSIAS

-516 DDIYDTQI
+516 DEIYDTRI
-524 MEQDEESVVAFY
+524 MEQDEDAIVAFY

-549 RLDKDTHAL
+549 RLDKDTQAL
-558 KGESSLL
+558 KGESILL

-571 EELSSVNTPSCLKAF
+571 EAISSENSLSTLKAF

-592 HVFFAKE
+592 HVFFTK
-599 KRYYWVKV
+599 KNKYFWVKV

>member
-1 MRICILS
+1 M
-8 FFFFFSCT
+8 
-16 ALAQGSVVTGEFKQ
+16 VTGEFKQ
-30 EYRTINLYG
+30 EYRTMYLYG

-56 EDRAYFLKLSPLDA
+56 EDSAYFLKLSPLDA

-84 GDKITYK
+84 GDKIAYK

-105 APDVYYTKK
+105 VPDVYYTKK

-149 QEINNRDD
+149 EEIDNNDD
-157 FRDIPQWIETLSS
+157 FRDIPQWIEALSS
-170 TQKVTIINQKNWEG
+170 KQEVTTIGTIVWHR
-184 VSKDGKRVGGSKEY
+184 VDKDGKKVGGYDEFKE
-198 KQERLMSELAQ
+198 QELMSELAQ
-209 EKLSYIR
+209 EKLSSLSY
-216 DFLSSI
+216 FLSNI

-227 KPTQEDWRKW
+227 NPTQEAWRKW

-244 SFPLVKHLPVH
+244 SFPLVKHLPAH
-255 IETFQ
+255 IETFH
-260 EFIDSYRLY
+260 ESIDSYRLY

-279 NLAQGTEYY
+279 SLDERPQYY
-288 PVPELLVFDVQNDK
+288 SGQELLVFDVQNDK

-313 PDATAFVTFYAQNDT
+313 PDATDFETFYAQNDT

-355 ARAEVAP
+355 ASADVVPEPNR
-362 VANKSYRKASYQDI
+362 SYRKASYRDI
-376 EYEIVQAYTT
+376 KYHIVQTYTT
-386 AECMY
+386 AKCMY
-391 SLVQKIDTK
+391 SLVQKIDTE

-414 EGKIP
+414 EGKIL

-425 NPKKLEHHTQDIAT
+425 NPKQLEHHRQHIAT

-471 GKEFEWGTTYLSWGK
+471 GKEFEWASTYLSWGK

-516 DDIYDTQI
+516 DDIYDNRI

-536 EYYDGFFSGLKMQ
+536 EYYDGFLSGLKMQ
-549 RLDKDTHAL
+549 RLDKDTQAL
-558 KGESSLL
+558 KGESILL

-571 EELSSVNTPSCLKAF
+571 KAISSGNTLSTLEAF

-592 HVFFAKE
+592 HVFFTKE
-599 KRYYWVKV
+599 NEYFWVKV

>member
-1 MRICILS
+1 MIRYIILT
-8 FFFFFSCT
+8 FFFCCT
-16 ALAQGSVVTGEFKQ
+16 ALAQGSMVTGEFKQ
-30 EYRTINLYG
+30 EYRTMYLYG

-56 EDRAYFLKLSPLDA
+56 EDSAYFLKLSPLDA

-121 GKKITLSYP
+121 GRKITLSYP

-149 QEINNRDD
+149 EEINNSDD
-157 FRDIPQWIETLSS
+157 FRDIPQWIEALSNK
-170 TQKVTIINQKNWEG
+170 QEVTTIGIIYWHG
-184 VSKDGKRVGGSKEY
+184 VDKDGKNVGGSDEF
-198 KQERLMSELAQ
+198 KQQELMSELAQ
-209 EKLSYIR
+209 EKLSS
-216 DFLSSI
+216 LSYLLKSI

-227 KPTQEDWRKW
+227 EPTQEDWRKW
-237 WQRFQNY
+237 WQQFQNY
-244 SFPLVKHLPVH
+244 SFPLVKNLPAH
-255 IETFQ
+255 IESFQ
-260 EFIDSYRLY
+260 KSIDSYRLY

-279 NLAQGTEYY
+279 SLDERPQYY
-288 PVPELLVFDVQNDK
+288 SGQELLVFDVQNDK
-302 VERGRIYSEKQ
+302 VERGRIYSKEQ
-313 PDATAFVTFYAQNDT
+313 PDATGFETFYAQNDT

-355 ARAEVAP
+355 ASADVVPEPNR
-362 VANKSYRKASYQDI
+362 SYRKASYQEI
-376 EYEIVQAYTT
+376 EYKIVESYTT

-391 SLVQKIDTK
+391 MLIQKEDSK
-400 EFQVMTLDTKTGKI
+400 EYQVMTLYTKTGKI

-419 LNPLLD
+419 LNPLLGY
-425 NPKKLEHHTQDIAT
+425 PQKLEYFNGYIAT

-445 VFQLKTEKGV
+445 AFQMKTEKGV
-455 YFLKCNATKLL
+455 YFLKCNAIKLL

-471 GKEFEWGTTYLSWGK
+471 GKEFEWATTYLSWGS

-495 NDTFDFYSIAS
+495 NDTFNFYTIAT
-506 PSQKHSVSSP
+506 PSKEHRVSSP
-516 DDIYDTQI
+516 DDIYDTRI

-549 RLDKDTHAL
+549 RLDKDTQAL
-558 KGESSLL
+558 KGESILL

-571 EELSSVNTPSCLKAF
+571 EEMSSENTPSCLKAF

-592 HVFFAKE
+592 HVFFTKE
-599 KRYYWVKV
+599 DEYFWVKV

>member
-30 EYRTINLYG
+30 EYRTIDLYD
-39 NIRKALFVLEK
+39 NIRRALFILEK
-50 GNVYLL
+50 GNVYLP
-56 EDRAYFLKLSPLDA
+56 EDRAYFLKLRPADA
-70 KRLGTSHI
+70 KRLGTSLI

-105 APDVYYTKK
+105 VPDVYYTKK
-114 AFYTDEQ
+114 AFYTDRG
-121 GKKITLSYP
+121 GKKVEISYP

-149 QEINNRDD
+149 EEIDNNDD
-157 FRDIPQWIETLSS
+157 FRDIPQWIEALSS
-170 TQKVTIINQKNWEG
+170 KQEVTTIGTIVWHR
-184 VSKDGKRVGGSKEY
+184 VDKDGKMVGGSEEY
-198 KQERLMSELAQ
+198 KEQELMSQLAQ
-209 EKLSYIR
+209 EKLSS
-216 DFLSSI
+216 LSYLLKSI
-222 VPLPE
+222 VPLPK

-237 WQRFQNY
+237 WQQFQNY
-244 SFPLVKHLPVH
+244 SFPLVKHLPAH

-260 EFIDSYRLY
+260 KSIDSYRLY

-279 NLAQGTEYY
+279 SLHERPQYY
-288 PVPELLVFDVQNDK
+288 SGQELLVFDVQNNK
-302 VERGRIYSEKQ
+302 VERGHIYSKEQ
-313 PDATAFVTFYAQNDT
+313 PDATGFETFYVQRDT

-346 NDSLFYQQI
+346 NNSLFYQQI
-355 ARAEVAP
+355 ASADVVPEL
-362 VANKSYRKASYQDI
+362 NKSYRKASYRDI
-376 EYEIVQAYTT
+376 KYHIVQTYTT

-414 EGKIP
+414 EEKIL

-425 NPKKLEHHTQDIAT
+425 NPKQLEHRRQHIAT

-445 VFQLKTEKGV
+445 AFQLKTEKGV
-455 YFLKCNATKLL
+455 YFLKCNAIKLL

-471 GKEFEWGTTYLSWGK
+471 GKQFEWATTYLSWGS

-495 NDTFDFYSIAS
+495 NDTFNFYTIAT
-506 PSQKHSVSSP
+506 PSKEHRVSSP
-516 DDIYDTQI
+516 DDIYDTRI

-549 RLDKDTHAL
+549 RLDKDTQAL
-558 KGESSLL
+558 KGESILL

-571 EELSSVNTPSCLKAF
+571 EEISSENSLSTLKAF

-592 HVFFAKE
+592 HVFFTKE
-599 KRYYWVKV
+599 NEYFWVKV

>member
-1 MRICILS
+1 MT
-8 FFFFFSCT
+8 FFFSCT
-16 ALAQGSVVTGEFKQ
+16 ALAQGSMVTGEFKQ
-30 EYRTINLYG
+30 EYRTMYLYG

-91 YDIPISFEILPIPN
+91 YDIPISFEILPITN
-105 APDVYYTKK
+105 APYVYYTKK

-302 VERGRIYSEKQ
+302 VERGRIYSEEQ

-466 EKTLL
+466 EKILL
-471 GKEFEWGTTYLSWGK
+471 GKKFEWGTTYLSWGK

-516 DDIYDTQI
+516 DDIYDTRI

-558 KGESSLL
+558 KGKSSLL

>member
-1 MRICILS
+1 MIRYIILT
-8 FFFFFSCT
+8 FFFCCT
-16 ALAQGSVVTGEFKQ
+16 ALAQELMVTGEFKH
-30 EYRTINLYG
+30 EYRTIDLYD
-39 NIRKALFVLEK
+39 NIQRALFILEK
-50 GNVYLL
+50 GNVYLP

-114 AFYTDEQ
+114 AFYTDRG
-121 GKKITLSYP
+121 GKKVEISYP

-149 QEINNRDD
+149 QEINNSDD
-157 FRDIPQWIETLSS
+157 FRDIPQWIEVLSS
-170 TQKVTIINQKNWEG
+170 KQEVTTIGIMHWDG
-184 VSKDGKRVGGSKEY
+184 VDKDGKMVGGSEEY
-198 KQERLMSELAQ
+198 KEQELMSELAQ
-209 EKLSYIR
+209 EKLSS
-216 DFLSSI
+216 LSYLLKSI
-222 VPLPE
+222 VPLPK

-237 WQRFQNY
+237 WQRFQKQPYPMLQN
-244 SFPLVKHLPVH
+244 LPVY
-255 IETFQ
+255 IENF
-260 EFIDSYRLY
+260 EKDIVDYRLY
-269 ALDKETQKVY
+269 ALDKDTQKVY
-279 NLAQGTEYY
+279 SLHQNSSHGKEQ
-288 PVPELLVFDVQNDK
+288 LLVFDTQNDK
-302 VERGRIYSEKQ
+302 VVHGRIYSKEQ
-313 PDATAFVTFYAQNDT
+313 PDATDFETFYAQNDT
-328 LYTLNSHFVWAK
+328 LYTLNSNFVWAK

-355 ARAEVAP
+355 ASADVVPEPNR
-362 VANKSYRKASYQDI
+362 SYRKASYQEI
-376 EYEIVQAYTT
+376 EYKIVESYTT

-400 EFQVMTLDTKTGKI
+400 EYQVMTLDTKTGKI

-425 NPKKLEHHTQDIAT
+425 NPKQLEHRRQHIAT

-495 NDTFDFYSIAS
+495 NDTFNFYTIATTS
-506 PSQKHSVSSP
+506 KEHRVSSP
-516 DDIYDTQI
+516 DDIYDTRI

-549 RLDKDTHAL
+549 RLDKDTQAL
-558 KGESSLL
+558 KGESILL

-571 EELSSVNTPSCLKAF
+571 EEMSSENTPSCLKAF

-592 HVFFAKE
+592 HVFFTKE
-599 KRYYWVKV
+599 NEYFWVKV

>member
-1 MRICILS
+1 MIRYIILT
-8 FFFFFSCT
+8 FFFCCT
-16 ALAQGSVVTGEFKQ
+16 ALAQGSMVTGEFKQ
-30 EYRTINLYG
+30 EYRTMYLYR

-56 EDRAYFLKLSPLDA
+56 KDRAYFLKLSPLDA

-114 AFYTDEQ
+114 AFYTDKQ

-149 QEINNRDD
+149 REINNNDD
-157 FRDIPQWIETLSS
+157 FRDIPQWIEALSS
-170 TQKVTIINQKNWEG
+170 KQEVTTIEIMHWDG
-184 VSKDGKRVGGSKEY
+184 MDKDGKRVGGSKEF
-198 KQERLMSELAQ
+198 KEQELMSKLAQ
-209 EKLSYIR
+209 ERLSYIR

-237 WQRFQNY
+237 WQQFQNY
-244 SFPLVKHLPVH
+244 SFPLVKHLPAH

-260 EFIDSYRLY
+260 KSIDGYRLY

-279 NLAQGTEYY
+279 SLDERPQYY
-288 PVPELLVFDVQNDK
+288 SGQELLVFDVQNDK
-302 VERGRIYSEKQ
+302 VERGRIYSKEQ
-313 PDATAFVTFYAQNDT
+313 PDATGFETFYAQRDT

-355 ARAEVAP
+355 ASADVVP
-362 VANKSYRKASYQDI
+362 KLNKSYRKASYRDI
-376 EYEIVQAYTT
+376 KCHIVQTYTT

-391 SLVQKIDTK
+391 MLIQKEDTN
-400 EFQVMTLDTKTGKI
+400 EYQVMTLDTKTGKI
-414 EGKIP
+414 EGKIL

-425 NPKKLEHHTQDIAT
+425 NPKQLEYHSQDIAT

-471 GKEFEWGTTYLSWGK
+471 GKEFEWATTYLSWGS

-495 NDTFDFYSIAS
+495 NDTFDFYTIAT
-506 PSQKHSVSSP
+506 PSKGHRVSSP
-516 DDIYDTQI
+516 DDIHDTRI

-558 KGESSLL
+558 KGKSSLL

-571 EELSSVNTPSCLKAF
+571 EELSSENTPSCLKAF
-586 KINGQW
+586 KIDGQW
-592 HVFFAKE
+592 HVFFTKE
-599 KRYYWVKV
+599 DEYFWVKV

>member
-1 MRICILS
+1 MIRYIILT
-8 FFFFFSCT
+8 FFFSCT
-16 ALAQGSVVTGEFKQ
+16 ALAQELMVTGEFKH
-30 EYRTINLYG
+30 EYRTIDLYD
-39 NIRKALFVLEK
+39 NIRRALFILEK
-50 GNVYLL
+50 GNVYLP
-56 EDRAYFLKLSPLDA
+56 EDRAYFLKLRPADA

-105 APDVYYTKK
+105 ATDVYYTKK
-114 AFYTDEQ
+114 AFYTDRG
-121 GKKITLSYP
+121 GKKVEISYP

-149 QEINNRDD
+149 QEINNSDD
-157 FRDIPQWIETLSS
+157 FRDIPQWIEALSS
-170 TQKVTIINQKNWEG
+170 KQEVTTIEIMHWDG
-184 VSKDGKRVGGSKEY
+184 MDKDGKRVGGSKEF
-198 KQERLMSELAQ
+198 KEQELMSKLAQ
-209 EKLSYIR
+209 ERLSYIR

-237 WQRFQNY
+237 WQQFQNY
-244 SFPLVKHLPVH
+244 SFPLVKHLPAH

-260 EFIDSYRLY
+260 KSIDGYRLY

-279 NLAQGTEYY
+279 SLDERPQYY
-288 PVPELLVFDVQNDK
+288 SGQELLVFDVQNDK
-302 VERGRIYSEKQ
+302 VERGRIYSKEQ
-313 PDATAFVTFYAQNDT
+313 PDATGFETFYAQRDT

-355 ARAEVAP
+355 ASADVVP
-362 VANKSYRKASYQDI
+362 KLNKSYRKASYRDI
-376 EYEIVQAYTT
+376 KYHIVQTYTT

-391 SLVQKIDTK
+391 MLIQKEDTN
-400 EFQVMTLDTKTGKI
+400 EYQVMTLDTKTGKI
-414 EGKIP
+414 EGKIL

-425 NPKKLEHHTQDIAT
+425 NPKQLEYHSQDIAT

-471 GKEFEWGTTYLSWGK
+471 GKEFEWATTYLSWGS

-495 NDTFDFYSIAS
+495 NDTFDFYTIAT
-506 PSQKHSVSSP
+506 PSKGHRVSSP
-516 DDIYDTQI
+516 DDIHDTRI

-558 KGESSLL
+558 KGKSSLL

-571 EELSSVNTPSCLKAF
+571 EELSSENTPSCLKAF
-586 KINGQW
+586 KIDGQW
-592 HVFFAKE
+592 HVFFTKE
-599 KRYYWVKV
+599 DEYFWVKV